1 MKFNVCI
8 CSTLFEQ
15 RGEERGKAG
24 MADLKGAYQQW
35 SLPSNPLSQSSL
47 IFTPSP
53 SLNLLWPWAHVG
65 SVSRVLQAGSPGTT
79 T

>member
-15 RGEERGKAG
+15 RREEREKAG

-35 SLPSNPLSQSSL
+35 SLPSSPLSQSSL
-47 IFTPSP
+47 IFTPSA

-65 SVSRVLQAGSPGTT
+65 SVSLVLQAGSPATT